1 MEILVTDRD
10 HRRIKWNFQTW
21 KNKETMK
28 YLLLVLLPIFSYA
41 QQDSVVYEK
50 RDSVWF
56 KLTYSTETTDL
67 GTKKVLTEDPYTKVD
82 SLVKLSLIRELQD
95 RARQYNQWKT
105 KAEDTE
111 KDYLLKLR
119 QADRQYRT
127 LYTTRPNLDSLSNSK
142 QLIGT
147 WLLDGVEIS
156 ITKQLKLLTA
166 SINFVSEDVFWVT
179 NSGREYFFKRGKNWI
194 SDKRKLEP
202 KTTRTIK

>member
-1 MEILVTDRD
+1 
-10 HRRIKWNFQTW
+10 
-21 KNKETMK
+21 MK
-28 YLLLVLLPIFSYA
+28 YLLLILLPIFSYA
-41 QQDSVVYEK
+41 QQDSTFYEK
-50 RDSVWF
+50 RDTQWYKITVRIEGQ
-56 KLTYSTETTDL
+56 KKTTTE
-67 GTKKVLTEDPYTKVD
+67 EPYTTVD
-82 SLVKLSLIRELQD
+82 GLIKSTLLNILVD
-95 RARQYNQWKT
+95 AGRQYRAFRLQ
-105 KAEDTE
+105 AEEQE

-119 QADRQYRT
+119 QADKQYRT
-127 LYTTRPNLDSLSNSK
+127 LYSTRPNLDSLSNAK

-202 KTTRTIK
+202 KTTRNIK

>member
-105 KAEDTE
+105 KAEETE

-194 SDKRKLEP
+194 SDKRKLKP
-202 KTTRTIK
+202 KTTRNIK

>member
-1 MEILVTDRD
+1 MEILDTDRNS
-10 HRRIKWNFQTW
+10 RRVKWNFQTR

-28 YLLLVLLPIFSYA
+28 YLLLILLPIFSYA
-41 QQDSVVYEK
+41 QQDSTFYEK
-50 RDSVWF
+50 RDTQWYKINVRIEGL
-56 KLTYSTETTDL
+56 KKTTTE
-67 GTKKVLTEDPYTKVD
+67 EPYTTVD
-82 SLVKLSLIRELQD
+82 SLIKSTLLNTLVD
-95 RARQYNQWKT
+95 AGRQYRAFRLQ
-105 KAEDTE
+105 AEEQE
-111 KDYLLKLR
+111 KDYLFKLR

-127 LYTTRPNLDSLSNSK
+127 LYTTRPNLDSLSKAK

-179 NSGREYFFKRGKNWI
+179 NSGREYFFKRGKSWV
-194 SDKRKLEP
+194 SDKRKLQP

>member
-166 SINFVSEDVFWVT
+166 SINFVSENVFWVT

-202 KTTRTIK
+202 KTTRKL

>member
-1 MEILVTDRD
+1 MR
-10 HRRIKWNFQTW
+10 
-21 KNKETMK
+21 
-28 YLLLVLLPIFSYA
+28 LLLLILLPVFSYA
-41 QQDSVVYEK
+41 QQDSTFYEK
-50 RDSVWF
+50 RDTQWYKVTVRIEGL
-56 KLTYSTETTDL
+56 KKTTTE
-67 GTKKVLTEDPYTKVD
+67 EPYTTVD
-82 SLVKLSLIRELQD
+82 SLIKSTLLSALVD
-95 RARQYNQWKT
+95 AGRQYREFKLQS
-105 KAEDTE
+105 EEQE

-119 QADRQYRT
+119 HADRQYRT
-127 LYTTRPNLDSLSNSK
+127 LYSTRPNLDSLSNAK

-179 NSGREYFFKRGKNWI
+179 NSGREYFFKRGRNWI

>member
-1 MEILVTDRD
+1 MR
-10 HRRIKWNFQTW
+10 
-21 KNKETMK
+21 
-28 YLLLVLLPIFSYA
+28 LLLLILLPVFSYA
-41 QQDSVVYEK
+41 QQDSTFYEK
-50 RDSVWF
+50 RDTQWYKVTVRIEGL
-56 KLTYSTETTDL
+56 KKTTTE
-67 GTKKVLTEDPYTKVD
+67 EPYTTVD
-82 SLVKLSLIRELQD
+82 SLIKSTLLSALVD
-95 RARQYNQWKT
+95 AGRQYRAFKLQ
-105 KAEDTE
+105 AEEQE

-119 QADRQYRT
+119 NADKQYRN
-127 LYTTRPNLDSLSNSK
+127 LYSTRPNLDSLSNAK

-179 NSGREYFFKRGKNWI
+179 NSGREYFFKRGRNWI

>member
-1 MEILVTDRD
+1 
-10 HRRIKWNFQTW
+10 
-21 KNKETMK
+21 MK
-28 YLLLVLLPIFSYA
+28 YLLLILLPIFSYA
-41 QQDSVVYEK
+41 QQDSTFYEK
-50 RDSVWF
+50 RDTQWYKINVRIEGQKKTTTEEPYTTVDNLIKSTLLNTLVDAGRQYREF
-56 KLTYSTETTDL
+56 KL
-67 GTKKVLTEDPYTKVD
+67 
-82 SLVKLSLIRELQD
+82 Q
-95 RARQYNQWKT
+95 
-105 KAEDTE
+105 AEEQE

-127 LYTTRPNLDSLSNSK
+127 LYSTRPKLDSLSNAK

-179 NSGREYFFKRGKNWI
+179 NSGREYFFKRGRNWI